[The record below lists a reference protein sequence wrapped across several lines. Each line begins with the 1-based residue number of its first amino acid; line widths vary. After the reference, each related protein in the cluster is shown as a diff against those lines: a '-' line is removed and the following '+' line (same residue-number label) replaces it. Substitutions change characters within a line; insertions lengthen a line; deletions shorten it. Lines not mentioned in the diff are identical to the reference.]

1 LYDEVA
7 RFYTL
12 NDQQRSERYINLGIE
27 VGKNERGKEK
37 TITLVFI

>member
-1 LYDEVA
+1 MINRGGRGY
-7 RFYTL
+7 
-12 NDQQRSERYINLGIE
+12 RYLGIE